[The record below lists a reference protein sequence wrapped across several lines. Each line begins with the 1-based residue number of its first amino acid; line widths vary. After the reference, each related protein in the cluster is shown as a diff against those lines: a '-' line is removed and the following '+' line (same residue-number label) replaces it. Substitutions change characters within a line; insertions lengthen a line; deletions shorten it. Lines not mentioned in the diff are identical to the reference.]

1 MISTK
6 HKWLCD
12 IFSFSLFFWG
22 SRFKTNASRIG
33 FEIIPFLTV
42 LLVKLKTRKK
52 LPRRKK
58 PPTSRLNKKPTL
70 KV

>member
-42 LLVKLKTRKK
+42 LLVKKFCSIMLKGNNIRKK
-52 LPRRKK
+52 SLTWSGVSPMC
-58 PPTSRLNKKPTL
+58 
-70 KV
+70 